1 MTKQQTGLF
10 LILLSGVMTVLRI
23 DILPVFPFMCGLLLM
38 VMGAMDN
45 G

>member
-10 LILLSGVMTVLRI
+10 LIILSGVMMVLSI
-23 DILPVFPFMCGLLLM
+23 DILPVFPFICGLLLI
-38 VMGAMDN
+38 VTGAYDN